1 MAKMFV
7 EFFREKEL
15 MPKDEDG
22 TKDISEAMVWEGG
35 GLAEVLVRS
44 VDGGRRG
51 FGCEVAGVD
60 DVAAADLKPGRF
72 RAHFLWAMVQYS
84 QVCKYLRV
92 WVSHSIF
99 FRHTKSV
106 FFTLVI

>member
-1 MAKMFV
+1 V

-44 VDGGRRG
+44 VDGGHRG
-51 FGCEVAGVD
+51 LDA
-60 DVAAADLKPGRF
+60 K
-72 RAHFLWAMVQYS
+72 
-84 QVCKYLRV
+84 LRELTV
-92 WVSHSIF
+92 
-99 FRHTKSV
+99 
-106 FFTLVI
+106 